1 MIARKEQSDYNKQ
14 MAGFR
19 EVYQKSNISKELLLD
34 QILMEQ
40 HYLRKNEIIK
50 IPRKRYER
58 EKENFT
64 EIPDVEEAITIKNA
78 VTKEIPS
85 GKMVLDIS
93 LPTLTQG
100 DKELSRNINL
110 SIFGSKHV
118 VIIGHNGVG
127 KTTFLKKVYEELKQE
142 KTYKLAICHKIMMNY

>member
-1 MIARKEQSDYNKQ
+1 MK
-14 MAGFR
+14 
-19 EVYQKSNISKELLLD
+19 
-34 QILMEQ
+34 
-40 HYLRKNEIIK
+40 
-50 IPRKRYER
+50 

-127 KTTFLKKVYEELKQE
+127 KTTFLKKVYEELKTREDLQIGYMPQNYDE
-142 KTYKLAICHKIMMNY
+142 LLDLDKTPLELLTENDH